1 MKIDAVREAVLVAK
15 QSAVDLYRSTHRR
28 RLHPEEALTVHPKLY
43 VFKPLWDTKP
53 KE

>member
-15 QSAVDLYRSTHRR
+15 QSTVDLYRSTTI
-28 RLHPEEALTVHPKLY
+28 AATYGSK
-43 VFKPLWDTKP
+43 